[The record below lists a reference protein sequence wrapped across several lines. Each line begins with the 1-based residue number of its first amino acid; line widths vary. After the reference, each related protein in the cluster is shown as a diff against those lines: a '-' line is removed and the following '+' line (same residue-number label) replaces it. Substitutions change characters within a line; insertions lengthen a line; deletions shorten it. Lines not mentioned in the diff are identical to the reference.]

1 MIFDVK
7 NLLCVICSECI
18 ILLCTVCSPNAHKHK
33 HTLQSGCAI
42 GRFYTDTRRPIIGVR
57 PEPSMHVFVLDV
69 EDPVFHTK
77 HTSQVSCV
85 GQRDFKCV
93 DINAHTIYF

>member
-1 MIFDVK
+1 MIFYVV

-69 EDPVFHTK
+69 EDPPSFTSNIRVRFH
-77 HTSQVSCV
+77 VSDRETLSV
-85 GQRDFKCV
+85 W
-93 DINAHTIYF
+93 I